1 MNTRDYNLIW
11 KERQNIAEGLT
22 RFNSLQEA
30 ILAMEERFYGL
41 DKSILSVILEL
52 ERNSQR

>member
-11 KERQNIAEGLT
+11 KERQNIAQGLT

-41 DKSILSVILEL
+41 DKRIIRTILKDRS
-52 ERNSQR
+52 